1 MDKYVRSFEMVRDA
15 PEHMSGEYTQLNVPL
30 MGLTLELVGMSIGAV
45 AVHDVIVIVM
55 WYVPL
60 LA

>member
-55 WYVPL
+55 
-60 LA
+60 

>member
-1 MDKYVRSFEMVRDA
+1 
-15 PEHMSGEYTQLNVPL
+15 L

-55 WYVPL
+55 WYAPL

>member
-1 MDKYVRSFEMVRDA
+1 
-15 PEHMSGEYTQLNVPL
+15 MSGEYTQLNVPL

-55 WYVPL
+55 
-60 LA
+60 